1 MVFSAAGSDAQIDF
15 FAGWTGLFAF
25 TCQIYF
31 DLSGYSD
38 MAIGLARCFGFKL
51 PVNFRS
57 PYRATNIAD
66 FWRNWNITLSDF
78 LRDYVYRPLGGS
90 RHGVLRGSFSLLVA
104 MIAGGLWYGASA
116 MLLAWAMLH
125 TVFLLAYRGW
135 RLAPVVRNDAPPW
148 IGTVITFGAVMLAW
162 IVFRS
167 SDPATAF
174 KVFAA
179 LFGQNGAVL
188 PIGHISF
195 LEPLVS
201 PLQSIGIHPAQ
212 TDWRPLLRAWGSI
225 LICLVVIFALPNTET
240 LLSSRLFTAPEEER
254 SAKRFLPLRWSPSSF
269 WSLALGALAFGCLI
283 SSGYI
288 NPLLHWHF

>member
-1 MVFSAAGSDAQIDF
+1 
-15 FAGWTGLFAF
+15 
-25 TCQIYF
+25 
-31 DLSGYSD
+31 
-38 MAIGLARCFGFKL
+38 
-51 PVNFRS
+51 
-57 PYRATNIAD
+57 
-66 FWRNWNITLSDF
+66 
-78 LRDYVYRPLGGS
+78 
-90 RHGVLRGSFSLLVA
+90 
-104 MIAGGLWYGASA
+104 
-116 MLLAWAMLH
+116 
-125 TVFLLAYRGW
+125 
-135 RLAPVVRNDAPPW
+135 
-148 IGTVITFGAVMLAW
+148 MLAW
-162 IVFRS
+162 IVLRS

-212 TDWRPLLRAWGSI
+212 TDWRPLLRAWGWI

-288 NPLLHWHF
+288 NPLLHWRF